1 MVAGEA
7 ACSWGVTM
15 ATNGRAMR
23 ERIAARAIPAG
34 AVGVWWLGQAS
45 LVLKLAER
53 TIYVD
58 PYLGP
63 GERRLVPPA
72 FAPDQVTDA
81 DLVLLTHDHS
91 DHIDPATLPGLALA
105 SPGARFVT
113 PRPTVDRVA
122 ELIGDDVR
130 IVAATAGEAL
140 DLDGLTLTPIA
151 AKHEAFDEDSGLGF
165 PYLGYVIQADGL
177 TIYNAGDTIPY
188 PGLVESLRDFAIDLA
203 FIPINGRDFFR
214 TSAGVLGNCD
224 YREAAELAALLA
236 VDTVVPVHYGM
247 FAGNTVPP
255 GHFVSYLAERA
266 PGINAHIM
274 GRYSAFVYQRP

>member
-1 MVAGEA
+1 MLAGR
-7 ACSWGVTM
+7 VMM
-15 ATNGRAMR
+15 ATNGRALR
-23 ERIAARAIPAG
+23 ERIAARTIPAG

-45 LVLKLAER
+45 LVLKLAGR

-63 GERRLVPPA
+63 SAQRLMPPA
-72 FAPDQVTDA
+72 FTPEQVTDA
-81 DLVLLTHDHS
+81 DLVLLTHDHL
-91 DHIDPATLPGLALA
+91 DHIDPATLPGIALA

-113 PRPTVDRVA
+113 PHPTVERVA
-122 ELIGDDVR
+122 ELIGDDAR
-130 IVAATAGEAL
+130 IVAATAGAAL
-140 DLDGLTLTPIA
+140 DLGGLTLTPIA
-151 AKHEAFDEDSGLGF
+151 AKHEEFDEDPARGF
-165 PYLGYVIQADGL
+165 PYLGYVIQAEGL

-188 PGLVESLRDFAIDLA
+188 PGLVESLQGFAIDLA

-214 TSAGVLGNCD
+214 TSVGTIGNCD

-255 GHFVSYLAERA
+255 GHFVSYLTERA

-274 GRYSAFVYQRP
+274 GRYGAFLYQRP